1 MLLIL
6 LAYLGG
12 VLTILS
18 PCILPVL
25 PFVFA
30 RADRPFVRSGL
41 PMLVGMALTF
51 ALVATLAAVAGGWA
65 VAANQYGRIAAITLL
80 ALFGLTLLFPGLSD
94 RLTRPLVGLGSRL
107 SNTAEQAGGSDRSV
121 LPSFLLGIA
130 TGLLWA
136 PCAGPVLGLI
146 LTGAALG
153 GASVGTTLLLLAYAL
168 GAATSLA
175 LALLIGGRVFATMKR
190 SLGAGEWVRRGLG
203 VAVLAGVAAIAL
215 GLDTGLL
222 TRVSLASTTSLE
234 QNLLDKFHP
243 SDAQDA
249 VAPSVVMSGESG
261 AMMGA
266 APAMM
271 SGNVVVPGSGPA
283 MSGDNPAMM
292 MKAKPAVAAAETLPV
307 EGSLPSLAGATEWL
321 NSPPLT
327 AEALKGKVVL
337 VDFWTYS
344 CINCLRAIPYVRAW
358 AEKYK
363 DQGLVVIGV
372 HAPEFAFEKR
382 SDNVKKAVAD
392 LGLAYP
398 VAIDND
404 YAIWR
409 AFKNNYW
416 PAHYFI
422 DAQGR
427 IRHHHFGEGDYDGSE
442 HIIQQLL
449 AEAGRSVASDVVA
462 VKAVGAEAAPD
473 MGDVQSPETYVGAE
487 RAENFV
493 SPGGAIAGQTHSY
506 APGAPRLNE
515 WGLSGDWTVGDESA
529 TLDKPRGG
537 IVYRFHARD
546 LHLVLGPGP
555 DGKPVRFRVTVDGAA
570 PGDNHGVDIG
580 ADGTGTVTAQRLYQ
594 LVRQSGP
601 ITDHT
606 FEITFLDPNVQA
618 FAFTFG

>member
-12 VLTILS
+12 TLTILS

-51 ALVATLAAVAGGWA
+51 AAVATLAAVAGGWA
-65 VAANQYGRIAAITLL
+65 VAANQYGRITAVTLL

-107 SNTAEQAGGSDRSV
+107 SNTAETADGAGQSV

-153 GASVGTTLLLLAYAL
+153 GANIGTTLLLFAYAI

-222 TRVSLASTTSLE
+222 TRVSLASTASLE
-234 QNLLDKFHP
+234 QNFLDRFHP
-243 SDAQDA
+243 PKAGT
-249 VAPSVVMSGESG
+249 APASSVVMSSDPL
-261 AMMGA
+261 MMGTS
-266 APAMM
+266 PAMIGTNAAM
-271 SGNVVVPGSGPA
+271 TGSNLAMAGGGPA
-283 MSGDNPAMM
+283 MAGDAPAMM
-292 MKAKPAVAAAETLPV
+292 MKAKPAAVAAETLPV

-327 AEALKGKVVL
+327 AEGLKGKVVL

-344 CINCLRAIPYVRAW
+344 CINCLRAISP
-358 AEKYK
+358 
-363 DQGLVVIGV
+363 
-372 HAPEFAFEKR
+372 
-382 SDNVKKAVAD
+382 
-392 LGLAYP
+392 
-398 VAIDND
+398 
-404 YAIWR
+404 
-409 AFKNNYW
+409 
-416 PAHYFI
+416 
-422 DAQGR
+422 
-427 IRHHHFGEGDYDGSE
+427 RHHVTFRDPQR
-442 HIIQQLL
+442 IQIQ
-449 AEAGRSVASDVVA
+449 R
-462 VKAVGAEAAPD
+462 
-473 MGDVQSPETYVGAE
+473 
-487 RAENFV
+487 RR
-493 SPGGAIAGQTHSY
+493 IATSINGV
-506 APGAPRLNE
+506 
-515 WGLSGDWTVGDESA
+515 LSG
-529 TLDKPRGG
+529 KP
-537 IVYRFHARD
+537 
-546 LHLVLGPGP
+546 
-555 DGKPVRFRVTVDGAA
+555 
-570 PGDNHGVDIG
+570 
-580 ADGTGTVTAQRLYQ
+580 
-594 LVRQSGP
+594 S
-601 ITDHT
+601 
-606 FEITFLDPNVQA
+606 
-618 FAFTFG
+618 